1 MRPPATMWNDD
12 ALAALDSA
20 GLSRR
25 GFLKSSGALIVGF
38 SALGRTTAAVY
49 GQGINGAGNDDLD
62 AWIAI
67 RADGGVTAYTGK
79 CELGHGLYTA
89 QTQLIAEEL
98 GVAFDRVTL
107 IQCDTELTPDQGT
120 TSGAQSHPANFNRA
134 NLALAAAT
142 AREALVARAA
152 NELGAS
158 ADELEI
164 ENGVVR
170 VVSEPER
177 QVGYGALIGGRAFA
191 MTLDPAAQR
200 KHPGTWTVLGQPVPR
215 VEIPDIAVG
224 RFEYVHNVRVDGMLH
239 GRVVRPPVVGAT
251 VIEVNRSSVQGM
263 PGLVQVV
270 TRNNFVGVVAE
281 KAWQALQAAE
291 RLEVSWSTPDTPLP
305 VQEGFHDWLR
315 NRTVTRDTLI
325 VDSQD
330 VERNLDGAATRM
342 EATYRYPYQMHA
354 SIGSACAVA
363 EVRETSA
370 TVWSATQAVYPL
382 RNTVGMV
389 LGLDP
394 QNVRVIF
401 RMGAGCYGVNGADT
415 VSYDAALLSQA
426 VGRPVRVQLSRKDE
440 MAWENYGN
448 AFVIDQRAGLNGDGD
463 IVAWDHES
471 WSPNRGSR
479 PRMDRPGNVVTGF
492 LAGFEPAP
500 FAARSPAPQPSN
512 FNNGSNGAP
521 SYVTGE
527 VRGVQGG
534 TGTIRS
540 QRVLTHTVPSPFFT
554 GPLRSPARLQNTFAH
569 ESFVDEIAASIQ
581 ADPVAYRL
589 RHLRDPR
596 LIEVVEA
603 AAARANWVARP
614 SPEAG
619 NPPTGVV
626 SGRGISCVFY
636 EGDNG
641 YCAMVAE
648 VEVDQGSGAVE
659 VRRLTIANDS
669 GPISNPDGLRNQ
681 LEGGALHG
689 VSRTLLEEVTW
700 DDEKI
705 TSIDWRTYRPLY
717 LGATVPEIRTVLI
730 DRTEGEAMG
739 AGETAVTVVAGAVA
753 NAIFDATGVRLRQ
766 VPFTPERVR
775 AGLEARG

>member
-1 MRPPATMWNDD
+1 
-12 ALAALDSA
+12 
-20 GLSRR
+20 
-25 GFLKSSGALIVGF
+25 
-38 SALGRTTAAVY
+38 
-49 GQGINGAGNDDLD
+49 
-62 AWIAI
+62 
-67 RADGGVTAYTGK
+67 
-79 CELGHGLYTA
+79 
-89 QTQLIAEEL
+89 
-98 GVAFDRVTL
+98 
-107 IQCDTELTPDQGT
+107 
-120 TSGAQSHPANFNRA
+120 
-134 NLALAAAT
+134 
-142 AREALVARAA
+142 
-152 NELGAS
+152 
-158 ADELEI
+158 
-164 ENGVVR
+164 
-170 VVSEPER
+170 
-177 QVGYGALIGGRAFA
+177 
-191 MTLDPAAQR
+191 
-200 KHPGTWTVLGQPVPR
+200 
-215 VEIPDIAVG
+215 
-224 RFEYVHNVRVDGMLH
+224 
-239 GRVVRPPVVGAT
+239 
-251 VIEVNRSSVQGM
+251 
-263 PGLVQVV
+263 
-270 TRNNFVGVVAE
+270 
-281 KAWQALQAAE
+281 
-291 RLEVSWSTPDTPLP
+291 
-305 VQEGFHDWLR
+305 
-315 NRTVTRDTLI
+315 
-325 VDSQD
+325 
-330 VERNLDGAATRM
+330 
-342 EATYRYPYQMHA
+342 
-354 SIGSACAVA
+354 
-363 EVRETSA
+363 
-370 TVWSATQAVYPL
+370 
-382 RNTVGMV
+382 MV

-540 QRVLTHTVPSPFFT
+540 QCVLTHTLPSPFFT

-569 ESFVDEIAASIQ
+569 ESFIDEIAASIQ

-648 VEVDQGSGAVE
+648 VEVDQGAGAVG

-717 LGATVPEIRTVLI
+717 LGAAVPEIQTVLI

-775 AGLEARG
+775 AGLDARG

>member
-25 GFLKSSGALIVGF
+25 GFLKTSGALIVGF

-49 GQGINGAGNDDLD
+49 GQGINGAGNNDLD

-107 IQCDTELTPDQGT
+107 IQCDTEMTPDQGT

-164 ENGVVR
+164 EDGVVR

-177 QVGYGALIGGRAFA
+177 QVRYGALIGGRAFS

-215 VEIPDIAVG
+215 VEIPDIAAG

-239 GRVVRPPVVGAT
+239 GCVVRPPVVGAT
-251 VIEVNRSSVQGM
+251 VIDVNRSSVQGM

-281 KAWQALQAAE
+281 KTWQAIQAAE

-305 VQEGFHDWLR
+305 AQEGFHDWLR

-540 QRVLTHTVPSPFFT
+540 QCVLTHTLPSPFFT

-569 ESFVDEIAASIQ
+569 ESFIDEIAASIQ

-648 VEVDQGSGAVE
+648 VEVDQGAGAVG

-717 LGATVPEIRTVLI
+717 LGAAVPEIQTVLI

-775 AGLEARG
+775 AGLDARG

>member
-1 MRPPATMWNDD
+1 MRPPATMWNHD
-12 ALAALDSA
+12 ALAAFDSA

-25 GFLKSSGALIVGF
+25 GFLKTSGALIVGF

-49 GQGINGAGNDDLD
+49 GQGINGAGNNDLD

-107 IQCDTELTPDQGT
+107 IQCDTEMTPDQGT

-170 VVSEPER
+170 VVSEPDR
-177 QVGYGALIGGRAFA
+177 QVGYGTLIGGRAFA
-191 MTLDPAAQR
+191 MTLDPAARR

-215 VEIPDIAVG
+215 VEIPDIAAG

-239 GRVVRPPVVGAT
+239 GCVVRPPVVGAT
-251 VIEVNRSSVQGM
+251 VTDVNRNSVQGM
-263 PGLVQVV
+263 PGLILVV

-281 KAWQALQAAE
+281 KTWQALQAAE

-305 VQEGFHDWLR
+305 AREGYHDWLR
-315 NRTVTRDTLI
+315 NQTVTRDTLI

-330 VERNLDGAATRM
+330 VDRNLAGAATRI

-363 EVRETSA
+363 DVRETSA

-448 AFVIDQRAGLNGDGD
+448 AFVIDQRAGLDGDGG

-500 FAARSPAPQPSN
+500 FAARSPAPQPAN

-534 TGTIRS
+534 TGNIRS

-569 ESFVDEIAASIQ
+569 ESFMDEIAASIQ

-596 LIEVVEA
+596 LFEVVEA

-614 SPEAG
+614 SPQVG
-619 NPPTGVV
+619 NPRTGVV

-648 VEVDQGSGAVE
+648 VEVDQGTGAVE

-717 LGATVPEIRTVLI
+717 LGAAVPEIQTVLI

-775 AGLEARG
+775 AGLDARG